1 VLFLPG
7 EENVQDKDDVPDMK
21 INPAIVRALQGD
33 IPLEPAPFKKLAAG
47 LGLTEEKLLAAV
59 KELKSSGA
67 LRCLRAIVRHHKA
80 GYSANA
86 MVAWKV
92 PARRAVSFG
101 KTAAASP
108 AISHCYERL
117 TRPGWPYNL
126 YTMVHGRSRAEVL
139 KVVDGLVRK
148 TGMKEYRVLESLRE
162 FKKTSMVY
170 F

>member
-1 VLFLPG
+1 MTRK
-7 EENVQDKDDVPDMK
+7 Q
-21 INPAIVRALQGD
+21 AIVRALQGD

-47 LGLTEEKLLAAV
+47 LGLTEEKFLGTLG
-59 KELKSSGA
+59 ELKSRGV
-67 LRCLRAIVRHHKA
+67 LRCLRAIVRHKRA

-92 PARRAVSFG
+92 PGNRASSFG
-101 KTAAASP
+101 KAAAALP

-126 YTMVHGRSRAEVL
+126 YTMVHGRSRADIS
-139 KVVDGLVRK
+139 KVVAGLVEK
-148 TGMKEYRVLESLRE
+148 TGVKEYLVLESLRE

>member
-1 VLFLPG
+1 MNT
-7 EENVQDKDDVPDMK
+7 EQ
-21 INPAIVRALQGD
+21 AIIRALQGN

-47 LGLTEEKLLAAV
+47 LGLPEGKFLAGV
-59 KELKSSGA
+59 KELKRRGI
-67 LRCLRAIVRHHKA
+67 LRSIRAIVRHRRA

-92 PARRAVSFG
+92 TESRALSFG

-108 AISHCYERL
+108 AVSHCYQRV

-126 YTMVHGRSRAEVL
+126 YTMVHGRSRAEML
-139 KVVDGLVRK
+139 KVVDGLAKK
-148 TGMKEYRVLESLRE
+148 TGAKEYLVLESLRE

>member
-1 VLFLPG
+1 MTK
-7 EENVQDKDDVPDMK
+7 EQ
-21 INPAIVRALQGD
+21 AIVRALQGD
-33 IPLEPAPFKKLAAG
+33 IPLEPAPFKKIAAE
-47 LGLTEEKLLAAV
+47 LGLPEEKFLAAV
-59 KELKSSGA
+59 GKLKSRGV

-92 PARRAVSFG
+92 PARRAVPFG

-148 TGMKEYRVLESLRE
+148 TGIKEYRVLESLRE

>member
-1 VLFLPG
+1 
-7 EENVQDKDDVPDMK
+7 MK

-33 IPLEPAPFKKLAAG
+33 IPLEPAPFRKIAAG

-67 LRCLRAIVRHHKA
+67 LRCMRAIVRHHKS
-80 GYSANA
+80 GYSYNA
-86 MVAWKV
+86 MVAWRI
-92 PARRAVSFG
+92 PAGRAVSFG
-101 KTAAASP
+101 KTASASP

-117 TRPGWPYNL
+117 IRPGWSYNL

-139 KVVDGLVRK
+139 KVVAGLVKK
-148 TGMKEYRVLESLRE
+148 TGMKDYLILESLRE

>member
-1 VLFLPG
+1 M
-7 EENVQDKDDVPDMK
+7 NVEQS
-21 INPAIVRALQGD
+21 IVRALQGD
-33 IPLEPAPFKKLAAG
+33 LPLEPAPFKKIAAG
-47 LGLTEEKLLAAV
+47 LGLTEEKLLAAISG
-59 KELKSSGA
+59 LKRSGA

-92 PARRAVSFG
+92 PAGRAVSFG
-101 KTAAASP
+101 KAAAASP

-117 TRPGWPYNL
+117 TRAGWPYNL
-126 YTMVHGRSRAEVL
+126 YTMVHGRSRPEVL
-139 KVVDGLVRK
+139 KVVDGLVKK
-148 TGMKEYRVLESLRE
+148 TGMKDYRILESLRE

>member
-1 VLFLPG
+1 MTL
-7 EENVQDKDDVPDMK
+7 EESV
-21 INPAIVRALQGD
+21 VRALQGD
-33 IPLEPAPFKKLAAG
+33 IPLEPAPFKKIAAG
-47 LGLTEEKLLAAV
+47 LGLSEEKFLGVLA
-59 KELKSSGA
+59 ELKRRGV
-67 LRCLRAIVRHHKA
+67 LRSIRAIVRHKRA

-92 PARRAVSFG
+92 PEGRAVSFG

-108 AISHCYERL
+108 AISHCYQRL

-126 YTMVHGRSRAEVL
+126 YTMVHGRSRAEIS
-139 KVVDGLVRK
+139 KVVAGLVKK
-148 TGMKEYRVLESLRE
+148 TGVKDYLALESLRE

>member
-1 VLFLPG
+1 MTK
-7 EENVQDKDDVPDMK
+7 EQ
-21 INPAIVRALQGD
+21 AIVRALQGD

-47 LGLTEEKLLAAV
+47 LGLTEEKFLASLAG
-59 KELKSSGA
+59 LKRRGV
-67 LRCLRAIVRHHKA
+67 LRSVRAIVRHKRA

-92 PARRAVSFG
+92 PAARAVSFG
-101 KTAAASP
+101 KTAAALP

-126 YTMVHGRSRAEVL
+126 YTMVHGRSRAEIS
-139 KVVDGLVRK
+139 KVVAGLVKK
-148 TGMKEYRVLESLRE
+148 TGVKDYLALESLRE